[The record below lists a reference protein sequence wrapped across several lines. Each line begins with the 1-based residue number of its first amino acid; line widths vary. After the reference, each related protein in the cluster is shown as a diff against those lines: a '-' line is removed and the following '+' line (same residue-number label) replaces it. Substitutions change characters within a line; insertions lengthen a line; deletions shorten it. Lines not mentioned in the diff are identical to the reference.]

1 MFIRNLAMIG
11 FYLIGLGT
19 AIGQPA
25 SSAATPAD
33 NGEGSVQG
41 NPLKFGS
48 VIFHPTVALRHG
60 YDDNITLAPRNTVS
74 STVQALRVG
83 LLADYK
89 QQGDRYQLGYD
100 GTYNRYLSSPID
112 DIYNQQIDLQGNNF
126 LNSRH
131 ALRWMAIYRDAYDP
145 RGSTDRDRVGGTVV
159 SNRAP
164 DHYAQRRIGGTYSY
178 GVEGSQGRLEFD
190 AFQNSKQYQNNR
202 DSTRTAD
209 VDSRELGFRFLYRV
223 MPKTQLVFD
232 VRDTNFDYRAADARL
247 DSTERKYLIGA
258 NWSATAATSGS
269 VRVGQTVR
277 EYRDFRSGFSGF
289 SWEAAINWKPF
300 TYSRFDF
307 NTSRSVVD
315 PVSSQTYTNYV
326 LATVYGVKW
335 THDWTSYV
343 HTSFAWNHLASD
355 YDETTSTPRR
365 DKVNNYLAGVYY
377 DFRRWISLGLEYS
390 ESRRDSN
397 DSNFVYDRQRTMA
410 LIEAKF

>member
-83 LLADYK
+83 LVADYE
-89 QQGDRYQLGYD
+89 QQGDRYQFGYD

-112 DIYNQQIDLQGNNF
+112 DIYNQQIALQGNNF

-164 DHYAQRRIGGTYSY
+164 DHYAQRRIGGTYS
-178 GVEGSQGRLEFD
+178 
-190 AFQNSKQYQNNR
+190 
-202 DSTRTAD
+202 
-209 VDSRELGFRFLYRV
+209 
-223 MPKTQLVFD
+223 
-232 VRDTNFDYRAADARL
+232 
-247 DSTERKYLIGA
+247 
-258 NWSATAATSGS
+258 
-269 VRVGQTVR
+269 
-277 EYRDFRSGFSGF
+277 
-289 SWEAAINWKPF
+289 
-300 TYSRFDF
+300 
-307 NTSRSVVD
+307 
-315 PVSSQTYTNYV
+315 
-326 LATVYGVKW
+326 
-335 THDWTSYV
+335 
-343 HTSFAWNHLASD
+343 
-355 YDETTSTPRR
+355 
-365 DKVNNYLAGVYY
+365 
-377 DFRRWISLGLEYS
+377 
-390 ESRRDSN
+390 
-397 DSNFVYDRQRTMA
+397 
-410 LIEAKF
+410 